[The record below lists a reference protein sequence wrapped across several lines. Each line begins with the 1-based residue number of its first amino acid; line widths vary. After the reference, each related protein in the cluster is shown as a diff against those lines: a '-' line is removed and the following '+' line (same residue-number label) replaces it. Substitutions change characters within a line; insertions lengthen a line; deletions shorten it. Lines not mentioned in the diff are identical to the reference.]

1 MKKKNKKN
9 KGESIYILISHYSE
23 SSDYQIIAST
33 CDLMVFKNAL
43 QDYELD
49 YNEDEFNRAEYE
61 DFGFIDGMR
70 YVAYKFKK
78 EIPQNRKLYMLFGN
92 GYSRFSWEGQV
103 IGLYNTKKEL
113 KDAIT
118 EYARLESYFD
128 TKKEI
133 NEELK
138 SLDHDGFYVDPD
150 SNSFDFTVLSLPK
163 PKVEYSEDGKVLLK
177 AINIK
182 GDFKVPD
189 SVTEIADNA
198 FEDNKSLKKVELSKG
213 LRQIDDFAFAGCES
227 LKEVVIPTDSNLWC
241 IGEGAFAE
249 CRKLISIELP
259 DTAESVFPDVFAG
272 CEGLR
277 EVKLPSKL
285 ELIPEHIFSGCRSL
299 KSISI
304 PETITEIA
312 EEAFSGCESLT
323 SVTIPDSVKIIGL
336 EAFSGC
342 KKLTTLTLPKSI
354 DTIDGD
360 AFLDCPNL
368 KKVFCKRLGP
378 WGIDQDAFDNYYTGK
393 CVLYI
398 PKGAMEEYQSNP
410 IYLRFHKVIEQE
422 DL

>member
-49 YNEDEFNRAEYE
+49 YNEDEFNRGEYE

-78 EIPQNRKLYMLFGN
+78 EIAQNRKLYMLFGN

-133 NEELK
+133 NEEFK

-249 CRKLISIELP
+249 CRKLKSIDLP

-285 ELIPEHIFSGCRSL
+285 ELISEHIFSGCRSL

-336 EAFSGC
+336 EAF
-342 KKLTTLTLPKSI
+342 K
-354 DTIDGD
+354 
-360 AFLDCPNL
+360 DC
-368 KKVFCKRLGP
+368 
-378 WGIDQDAFDNYYTGK
+378 
-393 CVLYI
+393 
-398 PKGAMEEYQSNP
+398 M
-410 IYLRFHKVIEQE
+410 
-422 DL
+422 